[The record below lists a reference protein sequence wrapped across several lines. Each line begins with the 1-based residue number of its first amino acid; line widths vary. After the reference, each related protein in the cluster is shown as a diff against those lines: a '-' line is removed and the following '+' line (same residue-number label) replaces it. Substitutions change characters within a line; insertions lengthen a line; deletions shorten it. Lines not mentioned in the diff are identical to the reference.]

1 MIYYEPKARM
11 IEIALAVHLVE
22 ESDETDLSI
31 VESELNPY
39 WLKCAVCK
47 TWCHLNFCSHVMTV
61 TNVKMQRLP
70 PAEHIACVNVVKLL
84 ERVDQNRGVDALTG
98 AASTARARGKKATAL
113 VPESGGKKGVYSS
126 AKNKRD
132 AAKSKT
138 RKGKNMS
145 KKQIAKGVLLGQQ
158 QQEKKKIRDA
168 ARKSSP
174 GAQLR
179 TASLM

>member
-1 MIYYEPKARM
+1 M

-98 AASTARARGKKATAL
+98 AASTARARGKNAPAL
-113 VPESGGKKGVYSS
+113 VPESGGKKGVYTS
-126 AKNKRD
+126 ALSKKM
-132 AAKSKT
+132 AAQAKT

-145 KKQIAKGVLLGQQ
+145 RKQIARGQLLGQQ

-174 GAQLR
+174 GAKRR
-179 TASLM
+179 TASLK

>member
-1 MIYYEPKARM
+1 M

-98 AASTARARGKKATAL
+98 AASTNRVRGPKAPAL
-113 VPESGGKKGVYSS
+113 VPESGGKKGVYATSKSKKSS
-126 AKNKRD
+126 AKQ
-132 AAKSKT
+132 AQT
-138 RKGKNMS
+138 RKGRNMS
-145 KKQIAKGVLLGQQ
+145 RKQIARGVLLGQQ

-174 GAQLR
+174 GAQHR